1 MPSNSTN
8 RIILDTNIL
17 LDIFVFKDPSIDAL
31 MKAIHSKQYLAVTC
45 EAILNEFDEVIGRSI
60 FALTLEEQEQI
71 RIEARRL
78 HQIETA
84 PTITPAPFICS
95 DPDDQVFLDLAY
107 FLKPSTLLSKDK
119 AVLKL
124 KARAK
129 GYGVFIGK
137 SLESV

>member
-1 MPSNSTN
+1 MPSNSIN

-17 LDIFVFKDPSIDAL
+17 LDIFVFKDPSIHEL
-31 MKAIHSKQYLAVTC
+31 MKALQNKEYLAITC

-84 PTITPAPFICS
+84 PTITPAPFTCS
-95 DPDDQVFLDLAY
+95 DPDDQVFLDLAH
-107 FLKPSTLLSKDK
+107 FHKPSTLLSKDK

-124 KARAK
+124 KSRAK
-129 GYGVFIGK
+129 NHGVFIGK

>member
-1 MPSNSTN
+1 
-8 RIILDTNIL
+8 
-17 LDIFVFKDPSIDAL
+17 
-31 MKAIHSKQYLAVTC
+31 MKAILSKQYLAITC

-60 FALTLEEQEQI
+60 FALSLEEQEQI

-78 HQIETA
+78 HQIETT
-84 PTITPAPFICS
+84 PTITSAPFICS

-107 FLKPSTLLSKDK
+107 LLKPCTLLSKDK

-124 KARAK
+124 KSRAK
-129 GYGVFIGK
+129 SHGVFIRK